1 MQRMPNA
8 AWGRL
13 PRAVRR
19 GLHTLVLSTVIG
31 LVVSAVLGEAVI
43 ESVVYAVCVS
53 LAIWAFI
60 DGGRLLAA
68 RWVQRHDAEPGQSP
82 RSGWP
87 GWTWMVPIL
96 LLGTVAGFALGHTV
110 AGVLLGR
117 GLGHTASMNPRTL
130 ITILLLS
137 LVPGVV
143 ATGFFYSRG
152 RLATAQATAE
162 RAERMASEQRL
173 ALLASQLEPH
183 MLFNTLANLRVLI
196 GSDPPRA
203 QAMLD
208 RLILFLRATLEASR
222 RGSHTLGAEFER
234 LGDYLE
240 LMKVR
245 MGARL
250 EAQLDLP
257 AALAAQPVP
266 ALLLQP
272 LVENAIRH
280 GLEPQVGGGRV
291 AVAARREGDDLVLS
305 VQDSGIGLGSA
316 AARADGQSFGLQ
328 QVRERLQALYGNRA
342 TLQLQQCDEGGTLA
356 RIRLPLQP

>member
-1 MQRMPNA
+1 MQRMPIA
-8 AWGRL
+8 AWDQL

-31 LVVSAVLGEAVI
+31 LVVGLVLAQPMV

-68 RWVQRHDAEPGQSP
+68 RWVQRHDAQAAQGP

-87 GWTWMVPIL
+87 GWAWMVPIL
-96 LLGTVAGFALGHTV
+96 LLGTLAGFALGHTL

-117 GLGHTASMNPRTL
+117 GFGHTASMNPRL
-130 ITILLLS
+130 LVTILLLS
-137 LVPGVV
+137 LMPSIAV
-143 ATGFFYSRG
+143 TWFFYSRG
-152 RLATAQATAE
+152 RLASAQAAAE
-162 RAERMASEQRL
+162 RAERLASDQRL

-222 RGSHTLGAEFER
+222 QGSHTLGAEFER
-234 LGDYLE
+234 LSDYLE

-250 EAQLDLP
+250 NAQLDLP
-257 AALAAQPVP
+257 KALAAQAVP

-272 LVENAIRH
+272 LVENAIQH
-280 GLEPQVGGGRV
+280 GLEPKVGGGQVRV
-291 AVAARREGDDLVLS
+291 QAQRDGQALILS
-305 VQDSGIGLGSA
+305 VQDSGIGLSQTPAHGG
-316 AARADGQSFGLQ
+316 RQPFGLQ
-328 QVRERLQALYGNRA
+328 QVRERLQALYGSRA
-342 TLQLQQCDEGGTLA
+342 TLELQEPAEGGTLV
-356 RIRLPLQP
+356 RIRMPLQP